1 MIFPVVRELAGDG
14 VPVATTCRVLKL
26 STSGFYDWERR
37 GPSGRDV
44 EQAHLINLIYDAHKA
59 SYGTYGARRVHA
71 ELVLGQHVAASTSR
85 SATVGWS
92 A

>member
-44 EQAHLINLIYDAHKA
+44 EQAHLMNLIYDAHKPPTA
-59 SYGTYGARRVHA
+59 PTGHA
-71 ELVLGQHVAASTSR
+71 GCTPSWSSASTSR